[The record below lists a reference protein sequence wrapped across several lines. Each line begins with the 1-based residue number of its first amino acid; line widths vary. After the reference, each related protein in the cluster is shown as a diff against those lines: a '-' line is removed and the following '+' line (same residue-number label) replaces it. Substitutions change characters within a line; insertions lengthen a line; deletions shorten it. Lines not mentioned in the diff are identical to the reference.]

1 METPETRSRI
11 LLATAL
17 AGALNVAFDV
27 VAARTPL
34 ATPPYLLLD
43 HAGDAFR
50 DLLALDR
57 TTILAVVAVVTAAVN
72 GAIAGLIATAMAGVR
87 RRAAAIGAVLSGIWL
102 LSGGLM
108 ILVYL
113 SPPAAVVLGSLAA
126 GIPRAF
132 AIALVLDRVV
142 PRPTVA
148 PETRGESA
156 SAPRT

>member
-1 METPETRSRI
+1 MDEPETRSRI
-11 LLATAL
+11 LSATAL
-17 AGALNVAFDV
+17 AGAANLAFDAL
-27 VAARTPL
+27 AARIPL
-34 ATPPYLLLD
+34 ASPPYLLLD
-43 HAGDAFR
+43 HAGGAFR

-72 GAIAGLIATAMAGVR
+72 GAIAGLIATAMAGLR
-87 RRAAAIGAVLSGIWL
+87 RRTPAIGAVLSGIWL

-113 SPPAAVVLGSLAA
+113 RPPWAVVLGSLGA

-132 AIALVLDRVV
+132 AIAWLLDRVI
-142 PRPTVA
+142 PRPRA
-148 PETRGESA
+148 AIRSP

>member
-1 METPETRSRI
+1 M
-11 LLATAL
+11 LAATAL
-17 AGALNVAFDV
+17 AGVANLAFD
-27 VAARTPL
+27 ALSSRTSL
-34 ATPPYLLLD
+34 TTPPYLLLD

-57 TTILAVVAVVTAAVN
+57 TTILIVVAVVTAAVN

-87 RRAAAIGAVLSGIWL
+87 RRAAAIGAVLAAIWL

-108 ILVYL
+108 ILVYMR
-113 SPPAAVVLGSLAA
+113 PPWTVVAGSLAA

-132 AIALVLDRVV
+132 AIAWLLDRIM
-142 PRPTVA
+142 PRPSRA
-148 PETRGESA
+148 AGSP